1 MGFSLAGFGAGL
13 AEGVYE
19 RIEEERKFSNAA
31 LQGRLERASVL
42 KMQQE
47 KEAAALEKELRERKS
62 ELIGYGVE
70 DPELMKAYLFSPV
83 AFEALKKARMSTED
97 NIRNLSPK
105 DIITPNATK
114 IAQMTGT
121 VDELI
126 SNAVRSRTQVEPA
139 KLLDTQGR
147 SWLSPSA
154 GQMQRRLEQT
164 AAARGMTLEDV
175 ARAESGFRPS
185 MPEPTATVNFGVFKK
200 EDKSTNEQRQSILDR
215 QATEAIVKFGEE
227 SKEAK
232 EAKAAADSWRKA
244 ADTVEP
250 KTPEDV
256 DKQIKRLQGVAVAAV
271 QQFGEGSPQANE
283 AARKYRDAVV
293 IVENLTKPQIDHA
306 KSMAKYQQI
315 VRAPQNYTDAQ
326 VKEARQ
332 YLDNDAAEKKRY
344 KDNNEPNPLE
354 PQKQLAYSNVFRR
367 SAASAV
373 ERTFGRKKGWT
384 LVDVKDPD
392 TNQII
397 GKEAKYNGQLPPDVV
412 NENILYVEQKG
423 IIDSAKLSGYIDK
436 DNTVRNPLARGA
448 LDNFGFKFNGNKV
461 IEPTKPSKDLTVE
474 ARPTTVAVPP
484 APAASSR
491 PARPM
496 TPTEVADDFAN
507 IGAPA
512 GGAAAPRTQQRPAK
526 PASVPGAPTGHSVGD
541 YVEGK
546 GYAVYNKQG
555 KLIGYATE

>member
-13 AEGVYE
+13 AESVYE

-47 KEAAALEKELRERKS
+47 KEAQALEKELRERKS
-62 ELIGYGVE
+62 ELVQLGVE

-126 SNAVRSRTQVEPA
+126 SNAVRSKMQVEPA

-200 EDKSTNEQRQSILDR
+200 EDKSGPEARLDALR
-215 QATEAIVKFGEE
+215 GRF
-227 SKEAK
+227 
-232 EAKAAADSWRKA
+232 AAADAKDPNSPETKA
-244 ADTVEP
+244 LRTELDALEKSVAKILP
-250 KTPEDV
+250 KEPEDPE
-256 DKQIKRLQGVAVAAV
+256 KQLKRLQGAAVAAV

-283 AARKYRDAVV
+283 AARKYRDVVV

-306 KSMAKYQQI
+306 KSMAKFQQI
-315 VRAPQNYTDAQ
+315 VRAPQNYTPAQ
-326 VKEARQ
+326 IKEARQ

-354 PQKQLAYSNVFRR
+354 PQKEIAYINLFRR
-367 SAASAV
+367 HAGSAIES
-373 ERTFGRKKGWT
+373 TFGRKKDWT
-384 LVDVKDPD
+384 LVDVIDPD
-392 TNQII
+392 TKRVI
-397 GKEAKYNGQLPPDVV
+397 GKEAKYNGQLSQDVV
-412 NENILYVEQKG
+412 NENILYVERKG
-423 IIDSAKLSGYIDK
+423 ILESAKLSGYIGK
-436 DNTVRNPLARGA
+436 DNTVENPLARGA
-448 LDNFGFKFNGNKV
+448 LSGFGLKFNGNKV
-461 IEPTKPSKDLTVE
+461 IEPDKPSKDLTVE

-484 APAASSR
+484 APAASAR

-496 TPTEVADDFAN
+496 TPTEAADDFAN

-512 GGAAAPRTQQRPAK
+512 GAAPRAAPAK
-526 PASVPGAPTGHSVGD
+526 PAAPRQLSAEDRQALEWANANPRDPRAAEIRRRLGM
-541 YVEGK
+541 
-546 GYAVYNKQG
+546 
-555 KLIGYATE
+555 